1 MTPDTR
7 QIPGFT
13 AEQTWAL
20 QQLIKQAVQDANEH
34 DRRVERLESCVYGN
48 GKEGLDKCV
57 IKLARDVASL
67 VSVPLISE
75 GQVIGALTATAE
87 QRASLLDIAAS
98 GTATAC
104 AAARVTWLLLRV
116 DW

>member
-48 GKEGLDKCV
+48 GKEGLDKYV

-67 VSVPLISE
+67 VWWYRLLT
-75 GQVIGALTATAE
+75 GAVIGSWLTMLVGYLT
-87 QRASLLDIAAS
+87 S
-98 GTATAC
+98 
-104 AAARVTWLLLRV
+104 
-116 DW
+116 